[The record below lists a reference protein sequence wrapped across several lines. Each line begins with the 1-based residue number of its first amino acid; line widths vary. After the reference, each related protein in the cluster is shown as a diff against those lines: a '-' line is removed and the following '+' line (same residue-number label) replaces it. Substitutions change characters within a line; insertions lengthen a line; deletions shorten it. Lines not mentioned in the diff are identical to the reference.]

1 MPHDTGPIHTKGCV
15 MPFRQPVDVAR
26 VQQLLAQGLTQIQVH
41 LRTGVSKNA
50 VCLIANG
57 KYPER
62 RPVK

>member
-1 MPHDTGPIHTKGCV
+1 

-26 VQQLLAQGLTQIQVH
+26 VKQLLAQGLTQTQVH

-57 KYPER
+57 KYPEPNSATR
-62 RPVK
+62 ANTQGRLR